1 MHTPEQ
7 KEQQFDRNVGGL
19 FRVCFRCTCTQ
30 AVSMLTSDF
39 LSLFLSRMYL
49 AHDELESN
57 IFSVTLILMSTWT
70 YMT

>member
-1 MHTPEQ
+1 
-7 KEQQFDRNVGGL
+7 
-19 FRVCFRCTCTQ
+19 
-30 AVSMLTSDF
+30 MLTSDF